1 MSTKIKWKIQACF
14 ILYFNFEVLLL
25 KVIRNSYRFSYFLF
39 YSIFNISRYHFSQIF
54 RTSFNI
60 QFSFFN
66 WFTQFHIP
74 APLNGQNMVSVT
86 KGFCQF
92 SLRSPLKYFF
102 SKFCW
107 QNPAKASFIY
117 QQWTA
122 TAIAFLK
129 VLTIN
134 SLTFFSEQIFQEQ
147 ASVIQWL
154 LVNIIFRVFLVL
166 VLFAQPFQFHFS
178 NINLKNNSHPYS
190 LHSHPDSPHSY
201 HFHPDSQHSHHSHS
215 DSQHSHHSHPDSQH
229 SHHSR
234 HSVP

>member
-60 QFSFFN
+60 QHYLKKIFVANFPFLTDSPN
-66 WFTQFHIP
+66 STSL
-74 APLNGQNMVSVT
+74 APLMNKIMVSVT
-86 KGFCQF
+86 KCFCRF
-92 SLRSPLKYFF
+92 PLRSPLKYFF
-102 SKFCW
+102 SKIFW
-107 QNPAKASFIY
+107 QNLAKSSFIY

-166 VLFAQPFQFHFS
+166 VLFVQPF
-178 NINLKNNSHPYS
+178 
-190 LHSHPDSPHSY
+190 
-201 HFHPDSQHSHHSHS
+201 
-215 DSQHSHHSHPDSQH
+215 
-229 SHHSR
+229 
-234 HSVP
+234 